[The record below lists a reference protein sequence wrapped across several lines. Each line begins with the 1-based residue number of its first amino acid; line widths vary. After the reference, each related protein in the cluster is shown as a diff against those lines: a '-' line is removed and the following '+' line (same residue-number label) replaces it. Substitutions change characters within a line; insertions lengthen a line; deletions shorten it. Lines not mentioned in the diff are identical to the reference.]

1 MSAAFRESLRVAPCV
16 DFVLTKSDGG
26 DVRAQLVYD
35 HGPGEAPEVL
45 TTLAIPRASLAD
57 VAALLLRAAEVAS

>member
-1 MSAAFRESLRVAPCV
+1 MTSAHRDSVRLAANV
-16 DFVLTKSDGG
+16 VLELVLSDDGG
-26 DVRAQLVYD
+26 ARVQTVYD
-35 HGPGEAPEVL
+35 HGAGEAPEVL